1 MRRRLLIL
9 LGTGRGT
16 AEGGGG
22 GSRPNAASPC
32 AALPL
37 RQPKRA
43 ATSPCRGGSRNGFTL
58 VEMLIAL
65 AIFAII
71 AGGALMLLQFSVDAE
86 AASRTK
92 TQQIAS
98 VRRFLSVWNADLA
111 QAVPR
116 ASRDAAGGTGAALEA
131 PTGAPDG
138 VVLRLTRGGWS
149 NYDGAARPS
158 LQRVEYSWQGGKLA
172 RAGYPFLDGAR
183 ADVASPLADSPSPP
197 RLRFRTQDCN
207 WQDRWEPQRSGE
219 LPVAIELNLPQPGGK
234 ELRVVALVGANY
246 Q

>member
-1 MRRRLLIL
+1 MRARDKIL
-9 LGTGRGT
+9 PGTGRET
-16 AEGGGG
+16 AKRWRGLADRATLRDE
-22 GSRPNAASPC
+22 
-32 AALPL
+32 ALPL

-86 AASRTK
+86 AASRAK

-116 ASRDAAGGTGAALEA
+116 PARDAAGGAGAALEA

-138 VVLRLTRGGWS
+138 VILRLTRGGWS
-149 NYDGAARPS
+149 NYDGAPRPS
-158 LQRVEYSWQGGKLA
+158 LQRVEYRWQGGKLA

-183 ADVASPLADSPSPP
+183 ADVAAPLADSVGPP
-197 RLRFRTQDCN
+197 RLRFRTQDGN
-207 WQDRWEPQRSGE
+207 WRERWEPQRSGE
-219 LPVAIELNLPQPGGK
+219 LPVAIELNLPQAGGQV
-234 ELRVVALVGANY
+234 LRVVALVGANY

>member
-1 MRRRLLIL
+1 MTR
-9 LGTGRGT
+9 
-16 AEGGGG
+16 
-22 GSRPNAASPC
+22 
-32 AALPL
+32 
-37 RQPKRA
+37 K
-43 ATSPCRGGSRNGFTL
+43 NGFTL

-65 AIFAII
+65 VIFAII

-98 VRRFLSVWNADLA
+98 TRRFLAVWNADLA

-116 ASRDAAGGTGAALEA
+116 PSRDVGGAAGAALEA
-131 PTGAPDG
+131 PIGAPDG
-138 VVLRLTRGGWS
+138 VILRLTRGGWS
-149 NYDGAARPS
+149 NFDGAARPS
-158 LQRVEYSWQGGKLA
+158 LQRLEYRWQGGKLT

-183 ADVASPLADSPSPP
+183 ADVASALADSPSPP
-197 RLRFRTQDCN
+197 RFRFRTSDGN
-207 WQDRWEPQRSGE
+207 WRDRWEPQRSGE
-219 LPVAIELNLPQPGGK
+219 LPVAIELNLPQAGGK